1 MSGFMMFP
9 SQSQNKMKKFL
20 SGLRIASFIVIA
32 FASICNL
39 SAETNKVA
47 DNKISTSVST
57 NANILVKGKISKT
70 IKIPFDRIDEY
81 TFTALLDGQGKY
93 SMQLFQNGA
102 SIAEAYSDTKDS
114 FFFPSNPVSY
124 LLDGKGTDGKGTPR
138 YLITMYPT
146 PYPFKAPQP
155 LQLAWIV
162 LNGNNKALDQVA
174 KEYPPGLVFSD
185 LEFGRLNWYECV
197 ITNAVYDQSEYER
210 LLSFTF
216 WAPGHSLDLEE
227 ELLKAGY
234 KQEWLDN
241 LRKTPLGDAY
251 IVPLAGK
258 QANGYDVYSYTT
270 TGVIEGFPFVS
281 KAKMER
287 YALLDP
293 INGEPEVANWYSV
306 SIESAEKTQQS
317 IEPPKLP
324 DSPYLIFLDYRFEGI
339 QGRYFDYQYKGNE
352 WPLSGTE
359 EYLNLK
365 AEHVRKLLA
374 EEMNARFNES
384 KFPWGTLLIISIV
397 LVLPFLFLLKNK
409 NVNLT

>member
-1 MSGFMMFP
+1 
-9 SQSQNKMKKFL
+9 MKTFL
-20 SGLRIASFIVIA
+20 SGLRIASFFVIA
-32 FASICNL
+32 SVSVCNL
-39 SAETNKVA
+39 FAEANKVT
-47 DNKISTSVST
+47 DNRMSTSVST
-57 NANILVKGKISKT
+57 NANILVKGKISET

-174 KEYPPGLVFSD
+174 REYPPGLVFSD
-185 LEFGRLNWYECV
+185 LEFERLNWYECV

-216 WAPGHSLDLEE
+216 WAPGHTLSLEE

-234 KQEWLDN
+234 KEEWLDN
-241 LRKTPLGDAY
+241 LRKTPLDDFY
-251 IVPLAGK
+251 IVPIAGK
-258 QANGYDVYSYTT
+258 QANGYDVYSYIT

-281 KAKMER
+281 EARMER

-306 SIESAEKTQQS
+306 TIESAEKTQQS

-324 DSPYLIFLDYRFEGI
+324 ASPYLLFLDYRFEGI
-339 QGRYFDYQYKGNE
+339 QGKYFDYQYEGNE

-365 AEHVRKLLA
+365 TKHARKLL
-374 EEMNARFNES
+374 EKEMVARFNERR
-384 KFPWGTLLIISIV
+384 FPWGVAVIILLISAV
-397 LVLPFLFLLKNK
+397 PFLFLLRSRKK
-409 NVNLT
+409 NLT

>member
-70 IKIPFDRIDEY
+70 IVHLDRVDEY

-93 SMQLFQNGA
+93 SMQLFQNETN
-102 SIAEAYSDTKDS
+102 ILEAYSDTKDS
-114 FFFPSNPVSY
+114 FCFNPNGVGSVA
-124 LLDGKGTDGKGTPR
+124 DDKGGIPM
-138 YLITMYPT
+138 YCVQMYPT

-155 LQLAWIV
+155 LQVAWLV
-162 LNGNNKALDQVA
+162 LNGNKKILNQVL
-174 KEYPPGLVFSD
+174 EQYPPGFVFSD
-185 LEFGRLNWYECV
+185 LELEAMNWYECT

-216 WAPGHSLDLEE
+216 RAPGNILELE
-227 ELLKAGY
+227 GGLLKAGY

-241 LRKTPLGDAY
+241 LRKTPLGDFY

-281 KAKMER
+281 EARMER
-287 YALLDP
+287 HLLLDP
-293 INGEPEVANWYSV
+293 INGEPEVSSWYTV
-306 SIESAEKTQQS
+306 TIESAEKTQQS
-317 IEPPKLP
+317 IEPPKFP
-324 DSPYLIFLDYRFEGI
+324 VSPYLNISDYRFEGI
-339 QGRYFDYQYKGNE
+339 QGKCFDYQYKGNE

>member
-47 DNKISTSVST
+47 DNRMSTSVST
-57 NANILVKGKISKT
+57 NANMLVKGKISET
-70 IKIPFDRIDEY
+70 VVRFDNFNEY
-81 TFTALLDGQGKY
+81 TFTALLDGRGKY
-93 SMQLFQNGA
+93 SMQLFQNETN
-102 SIAEAYSDTKDS
+102 ILEAYSDTKDS
-114 FFFPSNPVSY
+114 FFFNPQGSARFQ
-124 LLDGKGTDGKGTPR
+124 DGKGGIPM
-138 YLITMYPT
+138 YWVQMYPT
-146 PYPFKAPQP
+146 PYPFKASQF
-155 LQLAWIV
+155 LQVAWLV
-162 LNGNNKALDQVA
+162 LNGNKKALNQVVE
-174 KEYPPGLVFSD
+174 EYPPGLVFSD
-185 LEFGRLNWYECV
+185 LEFEAMNWYECT

-216 WAPGHSLDLEE
+216 RSPGHTLRTGDSLRKLGWEE
-227 ELLKAGY
+227 E
-234 KQEWLDN
+234 WINN

-258 QANGYDVYSYTT
+258 KENGYDVYSYTT
-270 TGVIEGFPFVS
+270 TGVLEGFPFQPV
-281 KAKMER
+281 AKLER
-287 YALLDP
+287 YLWIDTENEKYE
-293 INGEPEVANWYSV
+293 ISSWYSV
-306 SIESAEKTQQS
+306 SIENAKKTQQS
-317 IEPPKLP
+317 IEPPKFP
-324 DSPYLIFLDYRFEGI
+324 VSPYLNISDYRFEGI
-339 QGRYFDYQYKGNE
+339 QGKCFDYQYKGNE

>member
-1 MSGFMMFP
+1 M
-9 SQSQNKMKKFL
+9 
-20 SGLRIASFIVIA
+20 
-32 FASICNL
+32 
-39 SAETNKVA
+39 
-47 DNKISTSVST
+47 STSVST
-57 NANILVKGKISKT
+57 NENILVKGKISET

-174 KEYPPGLVFSD
+174 REYPPGLVFSD
-185 LEFGRLNWYECV
+185 LEFERLNWYECV

-216 WAPGHSLDLEE
+216 WAPGHVLKLEE
-227 ELLKAGY
+227 ELLKVGY
-234 KQEWLDN
+234 KEEWLDN

-258 QANGYDVYSYTT
+258 QANGYDVYSCTT
-270 TGVIEGFPFVS
+270 TGIIEGFPFVS
-281 KAKMER
+281 EAKMKR
-287 YALLDP
+287 YILRDP
-293 INGEPEVANWYSV
+293 INGEPEVASWYSV

-324 DSPYLIFLDYRFEGI
+324 ASPYLIFLDYRFEGI

-365 AEHVRKLLA
+365 AEHARKLLA
-374 EEMNARFNES
+374 EEMNARFNEGNNER
-384 KFPWGTLLIISIV
+384 KFPSLILIIFSII
-397 LVLPFLFLLKNK
+397 LIFPLLFIFKIKNK
-409 NVNLT
+409 NIT